1 MKLHSRRAFLFA
13 TIAIAVA
20 GWGPADA
27 QEAKGKLV
35 LYTSQPERDA
45 SQTVAAFRR
54 VQPNVDVEIFRS
66 GTTEVMGK
74 LAAEFA
80 AGQPKPDVLLIAD
93 AASMEALKGEGR
105 LLAYKEAKV
114 DGLATG
120 SYDNDRTYF
129 GSKLITTGIA
139 VNTAAKSRPTS
150 WADLAKPEYKG
161 QIAMPSPLYSGAAAI
176 MLGTMTARSDLGWK
190 YFEQLKADDAVAVRG
205 NGAVLN
211 AVANGE
217 KAYGVLVDFMAFNA
231 KAKGSPIDFVFPSE
245 GLPAVTEPVAI
256 LKTASNPAAARAF
269 VDFILSDEGQ
279 RLAVSMGYIPAR
291 ASVGMPSWYPA
302 GTKINLMPTDITKV
316 VQSNNAN
323 LQRFAEL
330 FGK

>member
-1 MKLHSRRAFLFA
+1 MKVVSRRNFVVAALVVAVFA
-13 TIAIAVA
+13 A
-20 GWGPADA
+20 GPITA
-27 QEAKGKLV
+27 QAPKGKLV

-45 SQTVAAFRR
+45 AQTVAAFKR
-54 VQPNVDVEIFRS
+54 VQPNMDVEVFRS

-80 AGQPKPDVLLIAD
+80 AGQPKPDVLLLAD
-93 AASMEALKGEGR
+93 AATMEALKKDGR
-105 LLAYKEAKV
+105 LLAYREAKV
-114 DGLATG
+114 DGLDPG
-120 SYDNDRTYF
+120 SYDADRTYF

-139 VNTAAKSRPTS
+139 VNTAAKTRPAS

-176 MLGTMTARSDLGWK
+176 MLGTMTARPDLGWAF
-190 YFEQLKADDAVAVRG
+190 FEKLKAGDAIAVRG
-205 NGAVLN
+205 NGAVMT

-217 KAYGVLVDFMAFNA
+217 KSYGVLVDFMAFNA
-231 KAKGSPIDFVFPSE
+231 KTKGSPIDFIFPAE

-256 LKTASNPAAARAF
+256 LKTTQNAAAARAF

-279 RLAVSMGYIPAR
+279 KLAVSMGYIPAR

-302 GTKINLMPTDITKV
+302 GAKINLMPTDIPKV
-316 VQSNNAN
+316 VQAN
-323 LQRFAEL
+323 SENLKRFAEL
-330 FGK
+330 FGN

>member
-1 MKLHSRRAFLFA
+1 MKVVSRRNFVVAALVVAVFA
-13 TIAIAVA
+13 AGPVA
-20 GWGPADA
+20 A
-27 QEAKGKLV
+27 QAPKGKLV

-45 SQTVAAFRR
+45 AQTVAAFKR
-54 VQPNVDVEIFRS
+54 VQPNMDVEVFRS

-80 AGQPKPDVLLIAD
+80 AGQPKPDVLLLAD
-93 AASMEALKGEGR
+93 AATMEALKKDGR
-105 LLAYKEAKV
+105 LLTYREAKV
-114 DGLATG
+114 DGLDPG
-120 SYDNDRTYF
+120 SYDADRTYF

-139 VNTAAKSRPTS
+139 VNTAAKTRPAS

-176 MLGTMTARSDLGWK
+176 MLGTMTARPDLGWAF
-190 YFEQLKADDAVAVRG
+190 FEKLKAGDAIAVRG
-205 NGAVLN
+205 NGAVMT

-217 KAYGVLVDFMAFNA
+217 KSYGVLVDFMAFNA
-231 KAKGSPIDFVFPSE
+231 KAKGSPIDFIFPAE

-256 LKTASNPAAARAF
+256 LKTTQNAAAARAF

-279 RLAVSMGYIPAR
+279 KLAVSMGYIPAR

-302 GTKINLMPTDITKV
+302 GAKINLMPTDIPKV
-316 VQSNNAN
+316 VQAN
-323 LQRFAEL
+323 SENLKRFAEL
-330 FGK
+330 FGN